1 MARVPMLEVW
11 RPAASSAAA
20 HGGGPHD
27 AARAVVVRWWGAG
40 LAPCAAGVLR
50 HRLRRRRSRAPAA
63 LAEFLFLTELKIEDV
78 SSLWLLT
85 HGGLPLLAVSRRGP
99 AWRSPCF
106 ACWYIGSRA
115 KAFHVSVMMV
125 PVGIIF
131 LVEGITVRTSI

>member
-1 MARVPMLEVW
+1 MLIHV
-11 RPAASSAAA
+11 RLSS
-20 HGGGPHD
+20 H
-27 AARAVVVRWWGAG
+27 
-40 LAPCAAGVLR
+40 
-50 HRLRRRRSRAPAA
+50 
-63 LAEFLFLTELKIEDV
+63 AEFLFLTELKIEDV

-115 KAFHVSVMMV
+115 KALHVSVMMV